1 MSLDIYVTTLRT
13 RNANRVLPCT
23 FNHCESEGRRIT
35 GARNIT

>member
-23 FNHCESEGRRIT
+23 FNHCESMRRIT